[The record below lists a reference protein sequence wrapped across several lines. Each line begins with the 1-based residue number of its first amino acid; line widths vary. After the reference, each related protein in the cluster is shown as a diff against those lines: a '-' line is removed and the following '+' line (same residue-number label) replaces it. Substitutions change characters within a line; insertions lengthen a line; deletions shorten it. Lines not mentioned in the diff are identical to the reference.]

1 MEEIARQIT
10 SVILGIS
17 FIWIGIQHFRDPEW
31 FEPIVP
37 EILGAPRFW
46 VLASGAVEIIIG
58 MMLIFPKTQKI
69 GGRSCAILLIILYWA
84 NLNMWINDI
93 PIGGQSF
100 EDKWHVLRL
109 IIQLLLISIALF
121 IGKTFSINASAT
133 ENMGKILPKQD

>member
-37 EILGAPRFW
+37 SILGNPKFW
-46 VLASGAVEIIIG
+46 VYSSGIFEIILG
-58 MMLIFPKTQKI
+58 MGVMIPNSQKI
-69 GGRSCAILLIILYWA
+69 SALSMAIMLVLLYWA

-93 PIGGQSF
+93 PIGGSKLSQTGHLVRGLIQF
-100 EDKWHVLRL
+100 IL
-109 IIQLLLISIALF
+109 IIIFLW
-121 IGKTFSINASAT
+121 IGKWFPFSAKSN
-133 ENMGKILPKQD
+133 

>member
-37 EILGAPRFW
+37 SVLGNPKFWVYSSGIFEIILGIG
-46 VLASGAVEIIIG
+46 VII
-58 MMLIFPKTQKI
+58 PNTQKI
-69 GGRSCAILLIILYWA
+69 SALSMSIMLVLLYWA

-93 PIGGQSF
+93 PIGGSKLSQTGHLVRGLIQF
-100 EDKWHVLRL
+100 IL
-109 IIQLLLISIALF
+109 IIVFLW
-121 IGKTFSINASAT
+121 IGKWFPFSAKSN
-133 ENMGKILPKQD
+133 

>member
-37 EILGAPRFW
+37 SILGNPKFW
-46 VLASGAVEIIIG
+46 VYSSGIFEIILG
-58 MMLIFPKTQKI
+58 MGVMIPNTQKI
-69 GGRSCAILLIILYWA
+69 SALSMAIMLVLLYWA

-93 PIGGQSF
+93 PIGGSKLSQTGHLVRGLIQF
-100 EDKWHVLRL
+100 IL
-109 IIQLLLISIALF
+109 IIIFLW
-121 IGKTFSINASAT
+121 IGKWFPFSAKSN
-133 ENMGKILPKQD
+133 

>member
-37 EILGAPRFW
+37 SILGNPKFW
-46 VLASGAVEIIIG
+46 VYSSGIFEIILG
-58 MMLIFPKTQKI
+58 MGVMIPNTQKI
-69 GGRSCAILLIILYWA
+69 SALSMSIMLVLLYWA

-93 PIGGQSF
+93 PIGGSKLSQTGHLIRGLIQF
-100 EDKWHVLRL
+100 IL
-109 IIQLLLISIALF
+109 IIVFLW
-121 IGKTFSINASAT
+121 IGKWFPFSAKSN
-133 ENMGKILPKQD
+133 

>member
-37 EILGAPRFW
+37 SILGNPKFW
-46 VLASGAVEIIIG
+46 VYSSGIFEIILG
-58 MMLIFPKTQKI
+58 MGGMIPITQKI
-69 GGRSCAILLIILYWA
+69 SALSMAIMLVLLYWA

-93 PIGGQSF
+93 PIGGSKLSQTGHF
-100 EDKWHVLRL
+100 IRGLIQFIL
-109 IIQLLLISIALF
+109 IIVFLW
-121 IGKTFSINASAT
+121 IGKWFPFSAKSN
-133 ENMGKILPKQD
+133 

>member
-37 EILGAPRFW
+37 SILGNPKFW
-46 VLASGAVEIIIG
+46 VYSSGIFEIILG
-58 MMLIFPKTQKI
+58 MGVMIPNTQKI
-69 GGRSCAILLIILYWA
+69 SALSMAIMLVLLYWA

-93 PIGGQSF
+93 PLNGRVYETHWHILRGSGQIALILIALWLGGWQTGQ
-100 EDKWHVLRL
+100 RL
-109 IIQLLLISIALF
+109 IEF
-121 IGKTFSINASAT
+121 VRG
-133 ENMGKILPKQD
+133 

>member
-37 EILGAPRFW
+37 SILGNRNFW
-46 VLASGAVEIIIG
+46 VYSSGIFEIILG
-58 MMLIFPKTQKI
+58 MGSNDPKYSENLSFINVYNVIF
-69 GGRSCAILLIILYWA
+69 LLYWA

-93 PIGGQSF
+93 PIGGSKLSQTGHLIRGLIQF
-100 EDKWHVLRL
+100 IL
-109 IIQLLLISIALF
+109 IIVF
-121 IGKTFSINASAT
+121 
-133 ENMGKILPKQD
+133 MDW

>member
-37 EILGAPRFW
+37 SILGNPKFW
-46 VLASGAVEIIIG
+46 VYSSGIFEIILG
-58 MMLIFPKTQKI
+58 MGVMIPNTQKI
-69 GGRSCAILLIILYWA
+69 SALSMAIMLVLLYWA

-93 PIGGQSF
+93 PIGGSKLSQTGHF
-100 EDKWHVLRL
+100 IRGLIQFIL
-109 IIQLLLISIALF
+109 IIVFLW
-121 IGKTFSINASAT
+121 IGKWFPFSAKSN
-133 ENMGKILPKQD
+133 

>member
-37 EILGAPRFW
+37 SILGNPKFW
-46 VLASGAVEIIIG
+46 VYSSGIFEIILG
-58 MMLIFPKTQKI
+58 MGVMIPNTQKI
-69 GGRSCAILLIILYWA
+69 SALSMAIMLVLLYWA

-93 PIGGQSF
+93 PIGGSKLSQTGHLVRGLIQF
-100 EDKWHVLRL
+100 IL
-109 IIQLLLISIALF
+109 IIVFLW
-121 IGKTFSINASAT
+121 IGKWFPFSAKSN
-133 ENMGKILPKQD
+133 

>member
-37 EILGAPRFW
+37 SILGNPKFW
-46 VLASGAVEIIIG
+46 VYSSGIFEIILG
-58 MMLIFPKTQKI
+58 MGVMIPNTQKI
-69 GGRSCAILLIILYWA
+69 SALSVAIMLVLLYWA

-93 PIGGQSF
+93 PIGGSKLSQTGHF
-100 EDKWHVLRL
+100 VRGLIQFIL
-109 IIQLLLISIALF
+109 IIVFLW
-121 IGKTFSINASAT
+121 IGKWFPFSAKSN
-133 ENMGKILPKQD
+133 